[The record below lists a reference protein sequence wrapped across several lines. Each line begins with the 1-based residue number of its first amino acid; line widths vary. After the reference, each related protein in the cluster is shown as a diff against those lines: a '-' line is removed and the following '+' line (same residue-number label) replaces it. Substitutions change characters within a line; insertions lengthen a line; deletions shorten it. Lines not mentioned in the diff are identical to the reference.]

1 MAPRALPGDRSQP
14 GDRSSYDTAPDDPTK
29 IKVLLPKR
37 IPIRAAVVRLVR
49 CPVITRQVRRPGSS
63 PAIPD
68 GHCWRG
74 HGRGPC
80 DTSGIRDLGFP
91 ARMAA
96 AGVLLT
102 DPDGLT
108 LLLRTHSRTDL
119 VLPGGIVEAD
129 EPPAAAAEREV
140 REEVG
145 LNVVVTR
152 LLTVQHRIAERGL
165 PERMMFVFDTAP
177 LPNRPPL
184 ILQADEIAE
193 AFWLTADEAVAPHVE
208 GGRSRLNEA
217 FATRL
222 GGVTTYL
229 DADRKI
235 PARQRSCD
243 RT

>member
-1 MAPRALPGDRSQP
+1 MS
-14 GDRSSYDTAPDDPTK
+14 DP
-29 IKVLLPKR
+29 
-37 IPIRAAVVRLVR
+37 
-49 CPVITRQVRRPGSS
+49 
-63 PAIPD
+63 
-68 GHCWRG
+68 
-74 HGRGPC
+74 
-80 DTSGIRDLGFP
+80 GFP

-193 AFWLTADEAVAPHVE
+193 AFWLTPDEEAVARHVE
-208 GGRSRLNEA
+208 GGRSRLDEA
-217 FATRL
+217 FAARL

-235 PARQRSCD
+235 PAPAGELRQDIAC
-243 RT
+243 